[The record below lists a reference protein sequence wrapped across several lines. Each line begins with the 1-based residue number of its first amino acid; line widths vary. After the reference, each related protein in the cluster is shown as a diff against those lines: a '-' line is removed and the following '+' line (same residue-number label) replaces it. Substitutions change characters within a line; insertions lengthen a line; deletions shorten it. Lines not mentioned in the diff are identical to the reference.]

1 MAINFAKQLS
11 MSGYTV
17 VSGLAI
23 GIDSYAHIGA
33 MLGISKT
40 IAILPCGLKNI
51 YPKENRE
58 LYTQIIEN
66 DGLILSEYDSN
77 IEITQKNFR
86 ERNRLIAGISEGIL
100 IVEGS
105 YRSGTSITA
114 EYGRKNKREI
124 FCIPQSLDS
133 KTSYTTNYLIKQGN
147 NIVTNINDIIDIL
160 ENNTNKKTRSK
171 IRIEKNLLE
180 VYKKKFSKKGEKINE
195 IETSIAKKYPLY
207 KYIKYTPINIE
218 ELVKKSKENIS
229 EINYQL
235 TMLTIDKYIK
245 ELPDKSYIRNDIKIE

>member
-66 DGLILSEYDSN
+66 DGLILSEYGSN
-77 IEITQKNFR
+77 IEVTQKNFR
-86 ERNRLIAGISEGIL
+86 QRNRLIAGISEGIL

-171 IRIEKNLLE
+171 IKIEKNLLE

-195 IETSIAKKYPLY
+195 IETSIVKKYPLY

-245 ELPDKSYIRNDIKIE
+245 ELPNKSYIRNDIKIE